1 MNNKI
6 SFEHLVSVES
16 INDEDKE
23 NKVGNIEY
31 SIVEEKSLS
40 PAGIVKIDLKAS
52 EDETEAQVYTDPNL
66 LAMMKNDIAKIMEKR
81 KQYR

>member
-1 MNNKI
+1 M
-6 SFEHLVSVES
+6 SVES

-40 PAGIVKIDLKAS
+40 PAGIVKIDLRAS
-52 EDETEAQVYTDPNL
+52 EDDGEQVYTDPNL
-66 LAMMKNDIAKIMEKR
+66 LEMMKNDIAKIMEKR
-81 KQYR
+81 KQCR